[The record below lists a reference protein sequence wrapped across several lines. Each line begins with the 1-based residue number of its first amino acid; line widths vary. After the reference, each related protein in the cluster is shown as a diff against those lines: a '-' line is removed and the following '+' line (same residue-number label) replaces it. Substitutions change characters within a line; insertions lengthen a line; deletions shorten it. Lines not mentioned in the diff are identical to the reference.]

1 LVVAMTGLES
11 AIQGLQQALDSPRR
25 QHMWRWLVRH
35 RMATVKDALSTEGS
49 QDGAAWLASRELGLH
64 RERVALLQRLTDLG
78 PAVLESPDIE
88 QVRAELHKVVS
99 ALERYRQRLNDLV
112 YDSVSLELGGS
123 E

>member
-1 LVVAMTGLES
+1 MTGLES

-35 RMATVKDALSTEGS
+35 RMSAVKDALSPEGARGG
-49 QDGAAWLASRELGLH
+49 DAWLASRESALH
-64 RERVALLQRLTDLG
+64 RERTLLLKRLTDLG
-78 PAVLESPDIE
+78 PAVLESPDVE
-88 QVRAELHKVVS
+88 AVRLELTKLVG
-99 ALERYRQRLNDLV
+99 ALERYRQHLNDLV